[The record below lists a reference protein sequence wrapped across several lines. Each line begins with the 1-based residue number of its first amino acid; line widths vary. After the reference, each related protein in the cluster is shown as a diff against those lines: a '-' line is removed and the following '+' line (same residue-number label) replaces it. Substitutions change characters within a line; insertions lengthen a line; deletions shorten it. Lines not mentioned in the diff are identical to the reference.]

1 MSRLVVVS
9 NRVPIPSHN
18 GTAPAGGL
26 AVALHSALKARGGM
40 WLGWSGQT
48 CKGDSVGPL
57 KMIADGNIDYALT
70 DLTELDVEEYYQ
82 GFANRVLWP
91 ICHYR
96 LDLAE
101 YGRRG

>member
-1 MSRLVVVS
+1 
-9 NRVPIPSHN
+9 
-18 GTAPAGGL
+18 
-26 AVALHSALKARGGM
+26 M